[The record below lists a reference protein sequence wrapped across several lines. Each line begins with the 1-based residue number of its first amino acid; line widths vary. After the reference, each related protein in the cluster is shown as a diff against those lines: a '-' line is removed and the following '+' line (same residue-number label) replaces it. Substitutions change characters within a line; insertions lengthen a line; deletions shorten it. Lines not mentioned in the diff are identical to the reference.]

1 MKLACTA
8 AEMRELDRRMIADL
22 GLPGAALMEVAAR
35 AVAESIHRHHA
46 TAKKKGVIVV
56 CGGGNNGGDGWAVAR
71 WLQGWGWPV
80 AVIEAHPPAVG
91 SDAAIHRGVALRA
104 GVTLLSEWK
113 SAGLV
118 VDAVFGTG
126 LSRAIEGRAAELLRR
141 VGAQRAPVV
150 AVDLPSGLDADTG
163 VAQDLCPRATRT
175 VTMGRAKLGMWLRDG
190 PEHCGE
196 VEVVDLGYDA
206 VPEAG
211 TLATAEMPDAADL
224 EWPRRKRTDHK
235 RKSGH
240 LLVVAGSAAMAGAA
254 VLACKGALA
263 AGAGLV
269 TLYAPRGARGRFGSL
284 PPEVMLLEGGSR
296 DRLERLPT
304 DLRPFDAIA
313 AGPGVG
319 AREPL
324 PEKLASDLTALW
336 QSDRRAAV
344 FDADAL
350 PCTGPSRNAQRVLT
364 PHAGEA
370 GRLLGID
377 ASTVEADRV
386 GWARHLAARGTV
398 VLKGPF
404 SLVASEGKRVSI
416 NPTGGPVLA
425 SGGTGDVLTGIVGAL
440 LARGVPA
447 RDAARLATFVQ
458 GVAADRLAARRPEGW
473 RATDIAKEIPAAV
486 AATWG

>member
-8 AEMRELDRRMIADL
+8 AEVRELDRRMIADL

-35 AVAESIHRHHA
+35 GVAESIRRHHDSA
-46 TAKKKGVIVV
+46 RKKGVVV
-56 CGGGNNGGDGWAVAR
+56 ACGSGNNGGDGWAVAR
-71 WLQGWGWPV
+71 WLHGWGWPV
-80 AVIEAHPPAVG
+80 AVIETGPPADG
-91 SDAAIHRGVALRA
+91 TDAALHRGIALRA
-104 GVTLLSEWK
+104 GVTQLTEWRT
-113 SAGLV
+113 AGLV

-126 LSRAIEGRAAELLRR
+126 LSRAVEGRAADLLRR
-141 VGAQRAPVV
+141 VGAQRAEIV

-163 VAQDLCPRATRT
+163 VAQAVCPWAVRT

-190 PEHCGE
+190 PERCGTI
-196 VEVVDLGYDA
+196 EVVDLGYDA
-206 VPEAG
+206 VPDAG
-211 TLATAEMPDAADL
+211 ALATAEIPDASDL

-254 VLACKGALA
+254 ILACKGALA

-269 TLYAPRGARGRFGSL
+269 TLCAPRGARGRFASL
-284 PPEVMLLEGGSR
+284 PAEVMVLEGGPG
-296 DRLERLPT
+296 DRLERLPE
-304 DLRPFDAIA
+304 DLRAYDAIA
-313 AGPGVG
+313 AGPGLG

-324 PEKLASDLTALW
+324 PERLASDLTSLW
-336 QSDRRAAV
+336 RSDRRAAV

-350 PCTGPSRNAQRVLT
+350 PCTGPTKNAQRVLT

-386 GWARHLAARGTV
+386 GWARHLAERGTV
-398 VLKGPF
+398 VLKGPS
-404 SLVASEGKRVSI
+404 SLVATEGRRVSI

-425 SGGTGDVLTGIVGAL
+425 SGGTGDVLTGILGAL

-447 RDAARLATFVQ
+447 PDAARLATFVH
-458 GVAADRLAARRPEGW
+458 GLAADRLAARREHGW
-473 RATDIAKEIPAAV
+473 RATDVAKEIPAAV
-486 AATWG
+486 AAIGG

>member
-1 MKLACTA
+1 
-8 AEMRELDRRMIADL
+8 MIAEL

-35 AVAESIHRHHA
+35 GVAGSIHRRYEA
-46 TAKKKGVIVV
+46 ARKKGVVVV

-71 WLQGWGWPV
+71 WLHGWGWPV
-80 AVIEAHPPAVG
+80 GVIEAGTPADG
-91 SDAAIHRGVALRA
+91 TDAALHRGVALRA
-104 GVTLLSEWK
+104 GVTQLPEWK

-141 VGAQRAPVV
+141 VGAQRAPIV

-163 VAQDLCPRATRT
+163 VAQDLCPRAALT

-190 PEHCGE
+190 PERCGE

-206 VPEAG
+206 VPESGSLAG
-211 TLATAEMPDAADL
+211 AEIPDAPDL
-224 EWPRRKRTDHK
+224 AWPRRKRTDHK

-254 VLACKGALA
+254 VLACRGALA

-269 TLYAPRGARGRFGSL
+269 TLCAPRGARGRFASL
-284 PPEVMLLEGGSR
+284 PPEVMMLEGGAG
-296 DRLERLPT
+296 DRLEGLPT
-304 DLRPFDAIA
+304 DLRAFDAIA
-313 AGPGVG
+313 AGPGLG
-319 AREPL
+319 AREAL
-324 PEKLASDLTALW
+324 PERLASALTAVW
-336 QSDRRAAV
+336 RSDRRAVV

-350 PCTGPSRNAQRVLT
+350 PCTGPSRNAQRILT

-386 GWARHLAARGTV
+386 GWARHLTPRGTV

-404 SLVASEGKRVSI
+404 SLVATEGHRVSI

-447 RDAARLATFVQ
+447 RDAARLATFVH
-458 GVAADRLAARRPEGW
+458 GVAADRLALRRKDGW
-473 RATDIAKEIPAAV
+473 RASDVAKEIPAAV